1 MGTFIPRLKEYER
14 DLLTKHQKEIQER
27 KLPTIAIGGFSGT
40 GKDTVAFYVKEYFKT
55 EHNLELKITHAGEFV
70 RKLAL
75 ESGWEEKNMDEFME
89 HVKNTQDEEF
99 ANKIDLK
106 IEKRALKTAL
116 LQGGIFVG
124 RMAPFAI
131 GTHGITI
138 WLEVSAQIIA
148 ERISNDR
155 TRSEFGLDPNSLVGK
170 IQSRDRT
177 DGERLERIYN
187 ISFRDKKK
195 FDLTLRN
202 EGYSLSNLK
211 IMIYKLLNKK
221 YPPKN

>member
-1 MGTFIPRLKEYER
+1 MGTYIPRLKEYER
-14 DLLTKHQKEIQER
+14 DLLTQHQREIQER
-27 KLPTIAIGGFSGT
+27 KLPSIAIGGFSGT
-40 GKDTVAFYVKEYFKT
+40 GKDTVALYVKEYFKT
-55 EHNLELKITHAGEFV
+55 KHNLELKITHAGEFV
-70 RKLAL
+70 RKVAL

-89 HVKNTQDEEF
+89 YVKNTQDEEF

-155 TRSEFGLDPNSLVGK
+155 TRSEFGLDPNSLVRK

-211 IMIYKLLNKK
+211 IMIYKLLSKK